1 MTPTSYLELLKCYSD
16 MFMGKKLEISDA
28 MNKLQVGLDKLL
40 STADE
45 VKIMQTEL
53 SEIRPIIDA
62 AQIDV
67 EKMVV
72 IIEADR
78 VSFSF

>member
-1 MTPTSYLELLKCYSD
+1 

-45 VKIMQTEL
+45 VKIMQKEL
-53 SEIRPIIDA
+53 ADIRPIIDA

-78 VSFSF
+78 VS